1 MKLAKQRCF
10 YCPPEVWERIRR
22 RAGKAKLKLSR
33 FIWLCCR
40 QAAEGDPGARPEPGG
55 HALVLREE
63 EQRRLCENV
72 DMLSRTGRFAVR
84 APEGG
89 EAVVTFGEA
98 VRLLRLAEWGA
109 GE

>member
-33 FIWLCCR
+33 FMWLCCR
-40 QAAEGDPGARPEPGG
+40 QTAEGEPGARPEPGG
-55 HALVLREE
+55 HALVLSEE
-63 EQRRLCENV
+63 EQRRLCENAG
-72 DMLSRTGRFAVR
+72 MLSRAGRFTVC
-84 APEGG
+84 APGGG
-89 EAVVTFGEA
+89 EATVTFGEA
-98 VRLLRLAEWGA
+98 VRLLCLAERGA